1 MMLWKKSVGESRVDC
16 SRVVMLDGRRH
27 FDLKAS
33 NEHMEDEG
41 AKYQQTNGVGK
52 MYHSS
57 YTIQLEEIR
66 EIGRGLV
73 VQ

>member
-41 AKYQQTNGVGK
+41 AKYQQTKGIGK
-52 MYHSS
+52 MEHTLYSWRRS
-57 YTIQLEEIR
+57 EK
-66 EIGRGLV
+66 
-73 VQ
+73 